1 MERLIRYLN
10 PAPAWQFREMLLA
23 GMGVT
28 VALSVLT
35 LLIALL
41 PALAVALGRRFGPRW
56 VSLPLASIIYL
67 ARSVPAVMMVVFI
80 YLALPFVGPAFS
92 AFGSVLLAMSIIQVV
107 YFSEV
112 FRGALAAIGPG
123 QFDAARSLGLMPRQA
138 LTHVVLPQAALVA
151 APAFASSLVLLVQN
165 TSIASAIALNDLMQ
179 AALAVQ
185 NITAQPSPLLA
196 AAIGY
201 LIIILPIVRL
211 TRRWERRMAKA
222 L

>member
-1 MERLIRYLN
+1 MERLIQYLN
-10 PAPAWQFREMLLA
+10 PAYAWQYREMLLE

-35 LLIALL
+35 LLIAVP
-41 PALAVALGRRFGPRW
+41 PAIAVALGRRFGPGW
-56 VSLPLASIIYL
+56 VSAPLTGFIYL

-92 AFGSVLLAMSIIQVV
+92 AFTSVLIAMAIVQVV

-112 FRGALAAIGPG
+112 FRGALAAIGRG
-123 QFDAARSLGLMPRQA
+123 QFDAARSLGLTPRHT
-138 LTHVVLPQAALVA
+138 LTRVVMPQAAVVA
-151 APAFASSLVLLVQN
+151 APPFASSLVLLVQN

-179 AALAVQ
+179 AAMAVQ

-196 AAIGY
+196 AAAGY

-211 TRRWERRMAKA
+211 TRRWERTMAKA